1 MAETAIGGTA
11 TADLDEPLTPE
22 AKKTILGA
30 TVGFFVD
37 MYDVYLP
44 VVALTPAL
52 IYFQPKHLAPTIA
65 TTLFYVVF
73 AVTLV
78 GRPIGAF
85 IFGHLGDRI
94 GRRRTTLIAVTGFGV
109 VTLLIAFLPGYPTLG
124 MTALILLILLRLVD
138 GIFLGGEYTAASPLA
153 MEYCPKAKRGF
164 YSAVIQAGYPTLG
177 MTALILL
184 ILLRLVDGIFLGG
197 EYTAASP
204 LAMEYCPKAKRG
216 FYSAVIQAGY
226 PAAYVVISLFTAL
239 MLYLTPVKGGV
250 NSPYVQFGWRVPFV
264 VGALIAFGFALWFR
278 RVPESRSWL
287 ESDKTENPIGTLFSG
302 ESRKAFLQVF
312 LVMSGFWLSLNA
324 TISTLPQV
332 LTKTA
337 GMSSTTVTQVLLIA
351 NVVLVGGYLFFG
363 VIGQRLG
370 RRPTLML
377 LGVLITFVSTSAYVL
392 LVQIATARSNIA
404 ETIAL
409 ATIVTVLTVSGWGL
423 MSAYINERFRIGI
436 RASGFGIGY
445 SLAVVLPAFYSFVML
460 WLAAFMPYKY
470 TQIPLLAVG
479 GLLILVGAALG
490 PETKHVDMAHPE
502 RSADSGSQ
510 RLPTNPAE
518 GRRPIISG

>member
-109 VTLLIAFLPGYPTLG
+109 VTLLIAFLP
-124 MTALILLILLRLVD
+124 
-138 GIFLGGEYTAASPLA
+138 
-153 MEYCPKAKRGF
+153 
-164 YSAVIQAGYPTLG
+164 GYPTLG

-502 RSADSGSQ
+502 RSAYSGSQ
-510 RLPTNPAE
+510 RLPTNPGE
-518 GRRPIISG
+518 GGPAILSG

>member
-164 YSAVIQAGYPTLG
+164 YSAVIQAGYP
-177 MTALILL
+177 
-184 ILLRLVDGIFLGG
+184 
-197 EYTAASP
+197 
-204 LAMEYCPKAKRG
+204 
-216 FYSAVIQAGY
+216 
-226 PAAYVVISLFTAL
+226 AAYVVISLFTAL
-239 MLYLTPVKGGV
+239 MLYLTPVKGGI
-250 NSPYVQFGWRVPFV
+250 NSPYVQFGWRVPFI

-351 NVVLVGGYLFFG
+351 NVALVGGYLFFG

-392 LVQIATARSNIA
+392 LVQTATAHSNIA

-409 ATIVTVLTVSGWGL
+409 ATVVTVLTVSGWGL

>member
-11 TADLDEPLTPE
+11 TADLDEPLTTE

-109 VTLLIAFLPGYPTLG
+109 VTLLIAFLP
-124 MTALILLILLRLVD
+124 
-138 GIFLGGEYTAASPLA
+138 
-153 MEYCPKAKRGF
+153 
-164 YSAVIQAGYPTLG
+164 GYPTLG

-370 RRPTLML
+370 RRPTLIL

-502 RSADSGSQ
+502 RSADRGSQ
-510 RLPTNPAE
+510 RLPTDPAE

>member
-109 VTLLIAFLPGYPTLG
+109 VTLLIAFLP
-124 MTALILLILLRLVD
+124 
-138 GIFLGGEYTAASPLA
+138 
-153 MEYCPKAKRGF
+153 
-164 YSAVIQAGYPTLG
+164 GYPTLG

>member
-109 VTLLIAFLPGYPTLG
+109 VTLLIAFLP
-124 MTALILLILLRLVD
+124 
-138 GIFLGGEYTAASPLA
+138 
-153 MEYCPKAKRGF
+153 
-164 YSAVIQAGYPTLG
+164 GYPTLG

-370 RRPTLML
+370 RRPTLIL

-392 LVQIATARSNIA
+392 LVQTATAHSNIA

-409 ATIVTVLTVSGWGL
+409 ATVVTVLTVSGWGL

>member
-109 VTLLIAFLPGYPTLG
+109 VTLLIAFLP
-124 MTALILLILLRLVD
+124 
-138 GIFLGGEYTAASPLA
+138 
-153 MEYCPKAKRGF
+153 
-164 YSAVIQAGYPTLG
+164 GYPTLG

-502 RSADSGSQ
+502 RSPDSGSQ

>member
-164 YSAVIQAGYPTLG
+164 YSAVIQAGYP
-177 MTALILL
+177 
-184 ILLRLVDGIFLGG
+184 
-197 EYTAASP
+197 
-204 LAMEYCPKAKRG
+204 
-216 FYSAVIQAGY
+216 
-226 PAAYVVISLFTAL
+226 AAYVVISLFTAL

-278 RVPESRSWL
+278 RVPEWRSWL

-370 RRPTLML
+370 RRPTLIL

-502 RSADSGSQ
+502 RSADRGSQ
-510 RLPTNPAE
+510 RLPTDPAE

>member
-1 MAETAIGGTA
+1 MSEASLARVTGHEDSEAM
-11 TADLDEPLTPE
+11 TPE
-22 AKKTILGA
+22 AKKTIWGA
-30 TVGFFVD
+30 FIGFFVD

-44 VVALTPAL
+44 IIALTPAL
-52 IYFQPKHLAPTIA
+52 IYFQPKNLPAAVA
-65 TTLFYVVF
+65 TTVFYVVF
-73 AVTLV
+73 AVTLI
-78 GRPIGAF
+78 GRPIGSF
-85 IFGHLGDRI
+85 IFGHLGDKI
-94 GRRRTTLIAVTGFGV
+94 GRRKTTMIAVTGFGL
-109 VTLLIAFLPGYPTLG
+109 VTLLIAILPGYQAIG
-124 MTALILLILLRLVD
+124 IAALVLLILLRLID
-138 GIFLGGEYTAASPLA
+138 GVFLGGEYTAASPLA
-153 MEYCPKAKRGF
+153 MEYCPK
-164 YSAVIQAGYPTLG
+164 P
-177 MTALILL
+177 
-184 ILLRLVDGIFLGG
+184 
-197 EYTAASP
+197 
-204 LAMEYCPKAKRG
+204 KRG

-239 MLYLTPVKGGV
+239 MLYLTPVKGGI
-250 NSPYVQFGWRVPFV
+250 NSPYVQFGWRVPFI

-337 GMSSTTVTQVLLIA
+337 GLSSTTVTQVLLIA

-502 RSADSGSQ
+502 RSADRGSQ
-510 RLPTNPAE
+510 RLPTDPAE

>member
-109 VTLLIAFLPGYPTLG
+109 VTLLIAFLP
-124 MTALILLILLRLVD
+124 
-138 GIFLGGEYTAASPLA
+138 
-153 MEYCPKAKRGF
+153 
-164 YSAVIQAGYPTLG
+164 GYPTLG

-377 LGVLITFVSTSAYVL
+377 LGILITFVSTSAYVL

-502 RSADSGSQ
+502 RSADRGSQ

>member
-164 YSAVIQAGYPTLG
+164 YSAVIQAGYP
-177 MTALILL
+177 
-184 ILLRLVDGIFLGG
+184 
-197 EYTAASP
+197 
-204 LAMEYCPKAKRG
+204 
-216 FYSAVIQAGY
+216 
-226 PAAYVVISLFTAL
+226 AAYVVISLFTAL
-239 MLYLTPVKGGV
+239 MLYLTPVKGGI
-250 NSPYVQFGWRVPFV
+250 NSPYVQFGWRVPFI

-351 NVVLVGGYLFFG
+351 NVALVGGYLFFG

-392 LVQIATARSNIA
+392 LVQIATAHSNIA

>member
-164 YSAVIQAGYPTLG
+164 YSAVIQAGYP
-177 MTALILL
+177 
-184 ILLRLVDGIFLGG
+184 
-197 EYTAASP
+197 
-204 LAMEYCPKAKRG
+204 
-216 FYSAVIQAGY
+216 
-226 PAAYVVISLFTAL
+226 AAYVVISLFTAL
-239 MLYLTPVKGGV
+239 MLYLTPVKGGI
-250 NSPYVQFGWRVPFV
+250 NSPYVQFGWRVPFI